1 MRIPVTVGFDD
12 SRHVGFVEFT
22 DEFKEEYEK
31 NLVMCGPGS
40 NGIFVLSPAY
50 ISDFPDENG
59 VIHKAELIE
68 LSVIPA
74 SQAVNK
80 RG

>member
-1 MRIPVTVGFDD
+1 MTVGFDNN
-12 SRHVGFVEFT
+12 RQVGFVEFT
-22 DEFKEEYEK
+22 DEFKEIYEQ
-31 NLVMCGPGS
+31 NLVESGPMS

-74 SQAVNK
+74 YQATNK
-80 RG
+80 R